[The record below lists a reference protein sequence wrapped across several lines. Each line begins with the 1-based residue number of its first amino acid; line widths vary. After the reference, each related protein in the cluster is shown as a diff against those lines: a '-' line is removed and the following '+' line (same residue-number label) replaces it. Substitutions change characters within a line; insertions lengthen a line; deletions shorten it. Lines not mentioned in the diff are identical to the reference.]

1 MTTPD
6 RPGGPTH
13 TEGQSARALQVL
25 AEMADLHPQGMAPAA
40 IFNDPGIFALEREKV
55 FARSWIY
62 LAHESEIRDHGDYV
76 LRYIL
81 DIPLIVVRGEEG
93 AVHVMH
99 NQCQHRGMQV
109 CRSELG
115 NAAHFRCPYHGWTYR
130 NDGVLV
136 GVPVEKLAYG
146 DHLDKPSLGLR
157 HLAQVDTY
165 NGMVFGCLSADV
177 EPLAE
182 WLGDIAWY
190 LDLFTTRS
198 PVGLEVV
205 GAPQRWVV
213 DVDWKVAGENFIGDS
228 YHTLMTHRSMVE
240 LGQAPR
246 DPKYGMY
253 GEQIHVPGKGH
264 GAMVIGAPP
273 GSDLPPFWGY
283 PAEAIDRARDA
294 MPTKAQFEVAHETR
308 IGLTTVF
315 PNLSIH
321 NPIRRPHHRYEGSVP
336 MMTWRTW
343 NPLGPGRIEITSHFL
358 VEADMD
364 PEWKQLS
371 QWSYLRSFG
380 ISGTF
385 EQDDAEIW
393 THIGRNAGTFTGGT
407 HRVNYQMGMDL
418 EVDED
423 WPGRGVAQPAN
434 FTDANLRNF
443 YTRWL
448 ELMTS

>member
-13 TEGQSARALQVL
+13 TEGQSARAQQVL

-177 EPLAE
+177 EPLAQ

-228 YHTLMTHRSMVE
+228 YHTLMTHRSMVK

-246 DPKYGMY
+246 DPKYGM
-253 GEQIHVPGKGH
+253 
-264 GAMVIGAPP
+264 
-273 GSDLPPFWGY
+273 LP
-283 PAEAIDRARDA
+283 
-294 MPTKAQFEVAHETR
+294 
-308 IGLTTVF
+308 L
-315 PNLSIH
+315 
-321 NPIRRPHHRYEGSVP
+321 
-336 MMTWRTW
+336 
-343 NPLGPGRIEITSHFL
+343 
-358 VEADMD
+358 
-364 PEWKQLS
+364 
-371 QWSYLRSFG
+371 
-380 ISGTF
+380 
-385 EQDDAEIW
+385 
-393 THIGRNAGTFTGGT
+393 
-407 HRVNYQMGMDL
+407 
-418 EVDED
+418 
-423 WPGRGVAQPAN
+423 PGRGGHGPGVEAAVAVVLPAV
-434 FTDANLRNF
+434 LRHQ
-443 YTRWL
+443 RDL
-448 ELMTS
+448 RAGRRRDLDPHRAQRRDVHRRHPPGELPDGHGPRGR